1 MRILKLLLILSF
13 APLLAEEAPT
23 SSLMDIELIADTSK
37 KNEKEEAPSSEKKKE
52 EVAPPKAKEM
62 DEKECKPSE
71 VQHQASSDVHK
82 ATESYETAFIKT
94 IIVLVGLLVLVIL
107 TVWMFRRISHGR
119 LRGMNVLKS
128 VKILEK
134 RPLSPKSMLYLIEV
148 GGKQVLIAESQL
160 EVRNVATLDWLGS
173 DKDL

>member
-1 MRILKLLLILSF
+1 MRLLTLLLVLMF
-13 APLLAEEAPT
+13 TPLLADDLPKEVNKKIEHT
-23 SSLMDIELIADTSK
+23 DSLSQEPL
-37 KNEKEEAPSSEKKKE
+37 P
-52 EVAPPKAKEM
+52 
-62 DEKECKPSE
+62 DEKGEEESSHLSGD
-71 VQHQASSDVHK
+71 VQK

-94 IIVLVGLLVLVIL
+94 IVVLVGLLVLVIL
-107 TVWMFRRISHGR
+107 TVWMFRKISHGR

>member
-1 MRILKLLLILSF
+1 MRYLKFLLILLF
-13 APLLAEEAPT
+13 TPLLAEEVSTTP
-23 SSLMDIELIADTSK
+23 LMETELIADAP
-37 KNEKEEAPSSEKKKE
+37 KNKKE
-52 EVAPPKAKEM
+52 TPPPAKEDKTPISKE
-62 DEKECKPSE
+62 DEIESKKPSE
-71 VQHQASSDVHK
+71 EAHQATHEVQQ

-94 IIVLVGLLVLVIL
+94 IVVLVGLLVLVIL
-107 TVWMFRRISHGR
+107 TVWMFRKISHGR

-160 EVRNVATLDWLGS
+160 EVRSVATLDWLGS

>member
-1 MRILKLLLILSF
+1 MPILKLLLILSF
-13 APLLAEEAPT
+13 VPLLAEETLAP
-23 SSLMDIELIADTSK
+23 SLMNVELVVDPAPKREEK
-37 KNEKEEAPSSEKKKE
+37 KETPPEKKKE
-52 EVAPPKAKEM
+52 EAAPTKAKEM
-62 DEKECKPSE
+62 DEKECIPSE
-71 VQHQASSDVHK
+71 EYHQTSHDVHK

-94 IIVLVGLLVLVIL
+94 IVVLVGLLVLVIL
-107 TVWMFRRISHGR
+107 TVWMFRKISHGR
-119 LRGMNVLKS
+119 LHGMNVLKS

-160 EVRNVATLDWLGS
+160 EVRNVATLNWLGS

>member
-1 MRILKLLLILSF
+1 MRILKLLFLLMLTPI
-13 APLLAEEAPT
+13 LAEESPE
-23 SSLMDIELIADTSK
+23 SSLNEVELVADAPKVKDQTPPPAKTDETPASE
-37 KNEKEEAPSSEKKKE
+37 NDEECPPPS
-52 EVAPPKAKEM
+52 A
-62 DEKECKPSE
+62 
-71 VQHQASSDVHK
+71 DVHK

-94 IIVLVGLLVLVIL
+94 IVVLVGLLVLIIL
-107 TVWMFRRISHGR
+107 TVWMFRRISNGR
-119 LRGMNVLKS
+119 IRGMNVLKS

-160 EVRNVATLDWLGS
+160 EVRNLATLDWLGS

>member
-1 MRILKLLLILSF
+1 MRYLKIFLILF
-13 APLLAEEAPT
+13 LIPLFAEEKQANNPPKSHVET
-23 SSLMDIELIADTSK
+23 QVDQKTE
-37 KNEKEEAPSSEKKKE
+37 EKKEDTPLTVE
-52 EVAPPKAKEM
+52 ESPATVDM
-62 DEKECKPSE
+62 S
-71 VQHQASSDVHK
+71 K

-94 IIVLVGLLVLVIL
+94 IVVLVCLLVLITL
-107 TVWMFRRISHGR
+107 TVWMFRKISNGR
-119 LRGMNVLKS
+119 LRNFNYHKS

-160 EVRNVATLDWLGS
+160 EVRTVTTLDWLGS

>member
-1 MRILKLLLILSF
+1 MRYLKFFLILF
-13 APLLAEEAPT
+13 LIPLFAEEKQTDDHPKSHLEAQVDQKT
-23 SSLMDIELIADTSK
+23 EEK
-37 KNEKEEAPSSEKKKE
+37 KEGTPLPVEEIPSS
-52 EVAPPKAKEM
+52 VDM
-62 DEKECKPSE
+62 S
-71 VQHQASSDVHK
+71 K

-94 IIVLVGLLVLVIL
+94 IVVLVCLLVLVAL
-107 TVWMFRRISHGR
+107 TIWMFRKISNGR
-119 LRGMNVLKS
+119 LRNFNYHKA

-160 EVRNVATLDWLGS
+160 EVRTVTTLDWLGS

>member
-1 MRILKLLLILSF
+1 MRYLKILFILLF
-13 APLLAEEAPT
+13 TPLLAEESPQDP
-23 SSLMDIELIADTSK
+23 LIEMELVAD
-37 KNEKEEAPSSEKKKE
+37 A
-52 EVAPPKAKEM
+52 PKAKEETPPPAKAEEPAQYK
-62 DEKECKPSE
+62 DEGECKVADDAHKATHE
-71 VQHQASSDVHK
+71 VQK

-94 IIVLVGLLVLVIL
+94 IVVLVGLLVLVIL
-107 TVWMFRRISHGR
+107 TVWMFRKISNGR